1 MAAIAG
7 CTNLDGS
14 TNRTGTGALIGAGV
28 GAIAGRA
35 IDGGGTAGT
44 IIGGAVGNIAGAA
57 IGATLDRQHRE
68 LEQALGGSGATVV
81 NTGNQ
86 LVVTLPEAITFDT
99 GSATVHPDYVDEI
112 ALVARSLRDNPNST
126 VQVIGHT
133 DNVGSHRLQP
143 GPERAAGR
151 GGRGDPDLNGVEVWR
166 VQTVGRGYNQPVASN
181 DTPGGRAQNRRV
193 EIVITP
199 TDARPDA
206 SLLREGQSGRC
217 TASSLLPSGSR
228 RKAA

>member
-1 MAAIAG
+1 MKQATRILILSAGVAAIAG

-14 TNRTGTGALIGAGV
+14 TSRTGTGALIGTGV
-28 GAIAGRA
+28 GALAGRV
-35 IDGGGTAGT
+35 IDNGGTTGT
-44 IIGGAVGNIAGAA
+44 IIGGVAGNIAGAA
-57 IGATLDRQHRE
+57 IGASLDRQHRE
-68 LEQALGGSGATVV
+68 LEQSLGGSGATIV

-133 DNVGSHRLQP
+133 DNVGSTVYNQGLSER
-143 GPERAAGR
+143 RAAAVAAI
-151 GGRGDPDLNGVEVWR
+151 LTSNGVETWR
-166 VQTVGRGYNQPVASN
+166 VQTTGRGYHQPVASN

-199 TDARPDA
+199 T
-206 SLLREGQSGRC
+206 SG
-217 TASSLLPSGSR
+217 A
-228 RKAA
+228 